1 MITFH
6 THKRRDLPFPAI
18 SKNRKAQNMQYNPQT
33 EKIIYSKEEFGLRL
47 AMLRE
52 QRHISARQMSLDLG
66 QNKNFINSIESGRN
80 YPTMKNFF
88 DICLYLKVTPRKF
101 FGPLDY
107 SYLPYDDFMDLIKK
121 IPPETL
127 EHLYLLM
134 VDFIKKPE

>member
-1 MITFH
+1 
-6 THKRRDLPFPAI
+6 
-18 SKNRKAQNMQYNPQT
+18 MQDNPQT
-33 EKIIYSKEEFGLRL
+33 EKIMYSKKEFGLRL
-47 AMLRE
+47 AMLRA

-107 SYLPYDDFMDLIKK
+107 SCLPYDDFMDLIKK
-121 IPPETL
+121 MSPETL
-127 EHLYLLM
+127 EHLYLFIADLM
-134 VDFIKKPE
+134 KET